1 MPIITFRT
9 CFKSAGVNTF
19 KINAGAALTRHA
31 AGVAHE
37 NNQSLSNLSGS
48 TTSLW
53 LAAIAAKTLGGSL
66 GTLLMTY
73 YSTKAAAQ
81 ALADHLTM
89 HELQA
94 WSYQV
99 HGSPRGFY
107 VAVFDDDG
115 HFLGTL

>member
-1 MPIITFRT
+1 MLR
-9 CFKSAGVNTF
+9 V
-19 KINAGAALTRHA
+19 
-31 AGVAHE
+31 
-37 NNQSLSNLSGS
+37 
-48 TTSLW
+48 
-53 LAAIAAKTLGGSL
+53 
-66 GTLLMTY
+66 LLMTY

-89 HELQA
+89 HELHA

-115 HFLGTL
+115 HFLGIL

>member
-1 MPIITFRT
+1 VLR
-9 CFKSAGVNTF
+9 V
-19 KINAGAALTRHA
+19 
-31 AGVAHE
+31 
-37 NNQSLSNLSGS
+37 
-48 TTSLW
+48 
-53 LAAIAAKTLGGSL
+53 
-66 GTLLMTY
+66 LLMTY

-81 ALADHLTM
+81 ALADHLGM

-115 HFLGTL
+115 HFLGIL